1 MAMFRRL
8 TSLLPYTPSATSEDP
23 SFLASN
29 LELYGHPFRPWKA
42 LVATGI
48 VDVTLDFGVGNTLAG
63 LAADP
68 GLFLYPLNVTSL
80 RIQGNTV
87 TTDWVT
93 PPWDQAVTVN
103 KDRWTSGP
111 DLGRYK
117 GFWRLADLNAA
128 AFAYRYLNIRIPSQT
143 PVDGLPYR
151 IGVAVVGHAPELVT
165 NPRFP
170 IGRSLDDPAS
180 RVEFLDG
187 GREILEMG
195 ERALELRLPRV
206 LASDAALNEQLDLD
220 ALGISAPFVIWDGA
234 LGGSQDAWLVRR
246 SERAT
251 YEQGYTTFHEGE
263 LILREVT

>member
-1 MAMFRRL
+1 MAQYRTI
-8 TSLLPYTPSATSEDP
+8 TSFLNYTPSATSEDTN
-23 SFLASN
+23 FLASN

-48 VDVTLDFGVGNTLAG
+48 VDVTLDFGVGNTLSA

-68 GLFLYPLNVTSL
+68 GLFLYPLNVSSI
-80 RIQGNTV
+80 RIQGN
-87 TTDWVT
+87 DSLSWGS

-103 KDRWTSGP
+103 KARWTSGP
-111 DLGRYK
+111 DLGRYQ
-117 GFWRLADLNAA
+117 GFWRLADLDPT

-165 NPRFP
+165 NPRFS
-170 IGRSLDDPAS
+170 IGRAMDDPAL

-206 LASDAALNEQLDLD
+206 LASDAALNDQLDLD
-220 ALGISAPFVIWDGA
+220 ALGISQPFVIWDGA

-246 SERAT
+246 ADRAS

-263 LILREVT
+263 LALREVT